1 MNDVFRITCSETFV
15 SNSFSKDQFL
25 TGLEISWKEMI
36 TLRGGYSYESG
47 IIDDFDNGRTTAFTG
62 LSAGF
67 SMELP
72 VSDDM
77 NFGLDYSYRP
87 ADPLQSVHT
96 FGARIV
102 L

>member
-1 MNDVFRITCSETFV
+1 MQ

-36 TLRGGYSYESG
+36 TLRGGYGYESG
-47 IIDDFDNGRTTAFTG
+47 ILDDFDNGRTTAFTG

-72 VSDDM
+72 ISDDT